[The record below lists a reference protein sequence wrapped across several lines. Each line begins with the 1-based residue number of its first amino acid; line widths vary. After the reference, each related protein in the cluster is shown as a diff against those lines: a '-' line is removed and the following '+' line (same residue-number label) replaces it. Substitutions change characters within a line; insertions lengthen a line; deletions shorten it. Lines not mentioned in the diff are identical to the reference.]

1 MKRIPPYVVVA
12 LCGLLFISA
21 GLIGMFANNSEE
33 VLPVD
38 PAAEVVVLPSETPT
52 LTPTALP
59 VEIVVQEPAPVV
71 EQPPVEA
78 APVVVEAPVEVI
90 QPTAVEIVPTEV
102 VPVEGVPVDASPV
115 VVVPVDIVP
124 AEVVPV
130 EGAPVD
136 AVPVAI
142 VTPEVVAPEQL
153 PDGVV
158 PIPTALPPIEVI
170 PTEVIPVE
178 VLPTEVPPVG
188 VVPVEGVPIEGRDS
202 IPLDG
207 AAAPVATRGVPV
219 DSVIEPTAEV
229 PAAEVIVPEQ
239 PLPVDGATVMPTVDP
254 AVLPTPEGVVATA
267 VPVDAVNAAGT
278 AQLSGLITFQDAQ
291 DHTGIVIVLT
301 LPDGTQLQNITG
313 APGTFEFLSLRPG
326 TYRVEAVSNG
336 YLSRLIEITLAEGE
350 SLQLPATFLVGG
362 DTNFDNIID
371 LSDAALVALN
381 FDGPAVDLTSDPNR
395 DGWIDVRDLAL
406 IGADY
411 GLTGPI
417 PWQ

>member
-33 VLPVD
+33 VIPVD
-38 PAAEVVVLPSETPT
+38 PAAEVVILPSETPT
-52 LTPTALP
+52 STPTALP
-59 VEIVVQEPAPVV
+59 VEVVVQEPAPVV
-71 EQPPVEA
+71 EQPPVEV
-78 APVVVEAPVEVI
+78 APVEVAPVEVI
-90 QPTAVEIVPTEV
+90 QPTAVEVVPIPTEV
-102 VPVEGVPVDASPV
+102 VPVEGAPV
-115 VVVPVDIVP
+115 VVAPVESVPV
-124 AEVVPV
+124 EVVPV

-136 AVPVAI
+136 AAPVVI
-142 VTPEVVAPEQL
+142 VTPEVVPPEQL

-170 PTEVIPVE
+170 PTEVPPVE
-178 VLPTEVPPVG
+178 V
-188 VVPVEGVPIEGRDS
+188 VPVEGRDS

-207 AAAPVATRGVPV
+207 AAAPVPTRSVPV

-239 PLPVDGATVMPTVDP
+239 PLPVDSTPVIPTVDP
-254 AVLPTPEGVVATA
+254 AALPTPEGVVATA
-267 VPVDAVNAAGT
+267 VPVDAVNAVGT

-301 LPDGTQLQNITG
+301 LPDGTQLQNTTG
-313 APGTFEFLSLRPG
+313 APGTFEFLNLRPG
-326 TYRVEAVSNG
+326 TYRVEAASTG
-336 YLSRLIEITLAEGE
+336 YLSRQMEFTLAEGE
-350 SLQLPATFLVGG
+350 TVLLPATFLVGG
-362 DTNFDNIID
+362 DTNSDNVID
-371 LSDAALVALN
+371 VSDAALVALN